1 MLKSWGEGWV
11 SDNNNFY
18 AGLVFDS
25 SNIKEFHLCPQFIR
39 SMVKNV
45 CIFDKSGH
53 FYVKQKPN
61 KSFTDCY
68 TVVGTVYLHIWSKE
82 FWKPKSEVPQA
93 KECLLYCTYTFF
105 QDIKMFHE
113 KNIRICHWYTTTL
126 ACYLSISKW
135 GITLIFWS
143 ATHASPMQLKY

>member
-1 MLKSWGEGWV
+1 MLKSWEDGWV
-11 SDNNNFY
+11 SDNFY
-18 AGLVFDS
+18 GGLVFDL
-25 SNIKEFHLCPQFIR
+25 NIKEFHLLSQFIW
-39 SMVKNV
+39 SMVKNGYT
-45 CIFDKSGH
+45 IDKSRP

-61 KSFTDCY
+61 KRFTDCY

-113 KNIRICHWYTTTL
+113 KNIRICHWYTTTW